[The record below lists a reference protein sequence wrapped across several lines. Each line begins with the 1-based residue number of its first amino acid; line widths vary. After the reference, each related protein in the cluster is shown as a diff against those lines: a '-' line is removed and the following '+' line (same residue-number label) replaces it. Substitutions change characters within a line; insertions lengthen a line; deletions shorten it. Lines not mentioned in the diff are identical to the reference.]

1 MIKFNKH
8 NVTNGKIKARVWYS
22 AHVHVSTG
30 RNCVTLSE
38 KNYGR
43 NLHEIFATVENNTD
57 WMTDYFENSRVRIFE
72 GDALY
77 AAALARAVA

>member
-1 MIKFNKH
+1 MIKLNKH
-8 NVTNGKIKARVWYS
+8 NVTNGTIKARVWYS
-22 AHVHVSTG
+22 VSEFRG

-38 KNYGR
+38 KDYGR
-43 NLHEIFATVENNTD
+43 NLHKLFDLVENNTD
-57 WMTDYFENSRVRIFE
+57 SMTDYFESSRVRIFE

>member
-22 AHVHVSTG
+22 VYVQPSTG

-38 KNYGR
+38 KDYGR
-43 NLHEIFATVENNTD
+43 NLHKIFAIVENNTD
-57 WMTDYFENSRVRIFE
+57 SMTGYFEHSCLRIFE

>member
-8 NVTNGKIKARVWYS
+8 NVTNGTIKARVRYC
-22 AHVHVSTG
+22 AFEFGG
-30 RNCVTLSE
+30 RNCVTISE
-38 KNYGR
+38 KDYGR
-43 NLHEIFATVENNTD
+43 NLHKLFDVVENNTD
-57 WMTDYFENSRVRIFE
+57 SMSDYFENSRVRIFE